1 MYYKYYYTCMPYPPP
16 SKGRKGREPV
26 QVYLAAD
33 DSALLASLAGD
44 FGLSKAEVL
53 RRGLRSYARTQGT
66 HGPMLRLLD
75 SGAAGDWAGPLGPDL
90 DAALADSYRGSR
102 KSAPKRK

>member
-1 MYYKYYYTCMPYPPP
+1 MYNKHYNTCMAYPPP
-16 SKGRKGREPV
+16 PKGRKVREPV

-53 RRGLRSYARTQGT
+53 RRGLRSYARAQSAE
-66 HGPMLRLLD
+66 GPMLRLLD
-75 SGAAGDWAGPLGPDL
+75 SGAAGDWDGPLGPDL
-90 DAALADSYRGSR
+90 DAALAESYRGAR
-102 KSAPKRK
+102 KPAPKRR